1 MFMDCCLPIAVI
13 QNKSGITT
21 TILNT
26 TILHGR
32 AAYIIS
38 NLTASGTG
46 AVKLEPN
53 VCVVKSKT
61 L

>member
-1 MFMDCCLPIAVI
+1 MFMDYCLPIAVF

-32 AAYIIS
+32 AANII
-38 NLTASGTG
+38 NPTASGTG